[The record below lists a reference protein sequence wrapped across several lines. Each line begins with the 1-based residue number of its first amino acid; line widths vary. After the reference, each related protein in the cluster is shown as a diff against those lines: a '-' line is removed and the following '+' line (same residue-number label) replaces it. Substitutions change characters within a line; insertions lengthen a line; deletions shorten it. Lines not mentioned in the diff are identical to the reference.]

1 MWECDKIRAISF
13 DCGGTL
19 YYEVEE
25 DYVVFY
31 RILQRFG
38 YGFEVAEV
46 KKALDKVRFWWGL

>member
-46 KKALDKVRFWWGL
+46 KKALDKVRFW